1 MFNTENKIAYPSTT
15 FDQDAEQYLIELLL
29 QEVDNKDF
37 KLQRML
43 SSYPLASEQEKGI
56 LILKILGYLWPLGSP
71 SNLFAVFRD
80 FDTVLSLI
88 KGKGNF
94 IHSFEVYLLGFHIIK
109 LLLDVNEKNILQ
121 SQFRPDKR
129 IYDSWLITS
138 TAHDF
143 GYPLEVIPELSNK
156 FSELFK
162 LLYLNG
168 VAKKAKELSAIRKL
182 HLQKSLLSVEVY
194 NVSRRKKETINV
206 EHFVLEG
213 IKNSIDGNINDAR
226 EIRDVLKE
234 SLIKIGKQEH
244 SYIKHSYVSALIL
257 ARSYINYLSTS
268 KKWENKKELW
278 RTQLL
283 KKVAA
288 AIALH
293 ALPSSREDLINKISF
308 DLNPVAYI
316 LFLVDNIQD
325 WNRSLRPSEKHPTYI
340 LTDYTSSGKEIS
352 IGYTLEHGRWK
363 KKMVTDA
370 KNYIADKQKK
380 FKALKPP
387 RRSLNISI
395 FLRFSTDHG
404 IDLGTIALGL

>member
-1 MFNTENKIAYPSTT
+1 MLNIENKLAYPSTT
-15 FDQDAEQYLIELLL
+15 FDQDAEQYLIGLLL
-29 QEVDNKDF
+29 KEVDNKNF

-43 SSYPLASEQEKGI
+43 SSYPLASEQEKGK
-56 LILKILGYLWPLGSP
+56 LILKIIGCLWPPSSP
-71 SNLFAVFRD
+71 SKLFAVFRD

-109 LLLDVNEKNILQ
+109 LLLGVNKKNILQ
-121 SQFRPDKR
+121 PQFRPDKR
-129 IYDSWLITS
+129 IYDSWLIAS

-143 GYPLEVIPELSNK
+143 GYPLEVITELSNK
-156 FSELFK
+156 FSEMFN

-168 VAKKAKELSAIRKL
+168 VAKKAKELSATREL
-182 HLQKSLLSVEVY
+182 QLQKSLLRVEVY

-206 EHFVLEG
+206 ERFVFEG

-226 EIRDVLKE
+226 EIRDVLKDA
-234 SLIKIGKQEH
+234 LKKIGKQKH
-244 SYIKHSYVSALIL
+244 SYISALIL
-257 ARSYINYLSTS
+257 ARSYIEYLSTS
-268 KKWENKKELW
+268 KKWKKKGELW

-293 ALPSSREDLINKISF
+293 ALPSSSKDLINKISF

-325 WNRSLRPSEKHPTYI
+325 WNRSLRPSEKHPTYS
-340 LTDYTSSGKEIS
+340 LTDYASSKKEIR
-352 IGYTLEHGRWK
+352 IGYTLGHGHWK

-370 KNYIADKQKK
+370 KNYIADKQRK
-380 FKALKPP
+380 FKALRPP

-395 FLRFSTDHG
+395 HLHFSTDHG
-404 IDLGTIALGL
+404 KDLGTIVWPPISLH